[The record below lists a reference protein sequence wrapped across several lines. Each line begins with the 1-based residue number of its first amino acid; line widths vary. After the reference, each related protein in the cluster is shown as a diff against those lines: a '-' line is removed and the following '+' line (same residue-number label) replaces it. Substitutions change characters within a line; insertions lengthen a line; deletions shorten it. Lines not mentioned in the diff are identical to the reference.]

1 MVRSCRQYLTCSL
14 CPHLRIPAPRTP
26 AFPPDMR
33 PSVMSAFDADA
44 AWAGGRVVECTG
56 LENRRTLTGL
66 VGSNPTLP
74 VELQRPGAS
83 DAMEALCVWEDCGG
97 CGSFTR
103 AST

>member
-1 MVRSCRQYLTCSL
+1 MVRSCRQYRTWSP
-14 CPHLRIPAPRTP
+14 CPHFRIPAFPHPRTP

-56 LENRRTLTGL
+56 LENRRTLTGR

-74 VELQRPGAS
+74 VEPQRPGAS
-83 DAMEALCVWEDCGG
+83 DAMEALCVLGRFVKG
-97 CGSFTR
+97 
-103 AST
+103 